1 MRCILSTLIALGL
14 CLSPAQAQMRVV
26 VVPAGQDVVVPARG
40 AGVTRRMPA
49 VPRPTGRPDAGRP
62 DAGRPD
68 GGRLGGGTRLRGGSG
83 LAVPML
89 AILPLAAAA
98 ALAATLPGSG
108 SGTSSP
114 ARTR

>member
-1 MRCILSTLIALGL
+1 MRCILFALIALGL
-14 CLSPAQAQMRVV
+14 CLGAAQAQMRVV
-26 VVPAGQDVVVPARG
+26 VVPSGQDVVVPARG
-40 AGVTRRMPA
+40 AAATHRLAAR
-49 VPRPTGRPDAGRP
+49 PRPAIRPDMA
-62 DAGRPD
+62 
-68 GGRLGGGTRLRGGSG
+68 RLGGGATLGGGTG

-89 AILPLAAAA
+89 AMLPLAAAA

>member
-1 MRCILSTLIALGL
+1 MRCILFALIALGL
-14 CLSPAQAQMRVV
+14 CLGAAIAQTRVV

-40 AGVTRRMPA
+40 AGVARRMPA
-49 VPRPTGRPDAGRP
+49 VPRPTGRP

-89 AILPLAAAA
+89 AIFPLAAAA

>member
-1 MRCILSTLIALGL
+1 MRCILSALIALGL

-26 VVPAGQDVVVPARG
+26 VVPAGQDVVVPAQG

-49 VPRPTGRPDAGRP
+49 VPRPTGRP

>member
-62 DAGRPD
+62 D

>member
-1 MRCILSTLIALGL
+1 LHQRGDLRFNSPMRCIFFVLFALGL
-14 CLSPAQAQMRVV
+14 CLGAAKAQMRVV

-40 AGVTRRMPA
+40 APVTRRMAPL
-49 VPRPTGRPDAGRP
+49 PRPAGRP
-62 DAGRPD
+62 DMGRPEV
-68 GGRLGGGTRLRGGSG
+68 GGSG

-89 AILPLAAAA
+89 ALLPLAAAA

>member
-1 MRCILSTLIALGL
+1 MRCILFALIALGL
-14 CLSPAQAQMRVV
+14 CLGAAIAQTRVV

-62 DAGRPD
+62 D
-68 GGRLGGGTRLRGGSG
+68 GGRLGGGTRLGGGSG